1 MSAARAGIGTS
12 QEQWHM
18 IRDRSDAGTS
28 NRSATLRHRLLRC
41 IEYACWLAGVL
52 AIASVALESW
62 SSVTFQAQQARRL
75 EVLRQDRAEGS
86 LAQLGDPFGKISIP
100 RVGLSAI
107 IAEGVDERTLRHAV
121 GHFPQSSTPEGAGTV
136 VLAGHRETFFRG
148 LAHVRLH
155 DLVKLE
161 TPHGKYQYEVVR
173 TEVVGPQHVELV
185 ESSPQSD
192 LTLVTCFPFRYVGRA
207 PQRFIVQAVR
217 IRTG

>member
-1 MSAARAGIGTS
+1 MT
-12 QEQWHM
+12 
-18 IRDRSDAGTS
+18 RDRVDARTSKIS
-28 NRSATLRHRLLRC
+28 NRLSRRLLRG

-52 AIASVALESW
+52 AISWVALASC
-62 SSVTFQAQQARRL
+62 SSVRYQSQQAKRL
-75 EVLRQDRAEGS
+75 EDLRQNPAENG
-86 LAQLGDPFGKISIP
+86 LARPGDPFGEISIP
-100 RVGLSAI
+100 RLGLSAI

-121 GHFPQSSTPEGAGTV
+121 GHFPESSTPEEAGTV

-161 TPHGKYQYEVVR
+161 TPHGKYRYEVVR
-173 TEVVGPQHVELV
+173 TAVVGPQHVELV

-192 LTLVTCFPFRYVGRA
+192 LTLVTCFPFRYVGPA

-217 IRTG
+217 VPAQ